1 MDNKGVLDL
10 IKTAVEARKN
20 AYAPYSN
27 FKVGAALID
36 DNGATH
42 TGANVENGSYGLSNC
57 AERSAIFSAVSQ
69 GMKSIS
75 AIAVV
80 ADTTMPVSPCG
91 ACRQIISEFSNK
103 DTVIILANT
112 GKEYLLTSIDEL
124 LPYKFKL

>member
-1 MDNKGVLDL
+1 MDNKGVLNL
-10 IKTAVEARKN
+10 IEIAAKARSN
-20 AYAPYSN
+20 AYAPYSQ

-36 DNGATH
+36 NNGVIH
-42 TGANVENGSYGLSNC
+42 SGANVENGSYGLSNC

-91 ACRQIISEFSNK
+91 ACRQIISEFSSR
-103 DTVIILANT
+103 DTVVILANT
-112 GKEYLLTSIDEL
+112 GKEYLITSIDEL